1 MDTTDPGAC
10 SLKTTPYP
18 AAWLAL
24 GASED
29 DTEADF
35 VMTVQHTPPATWAP
49 GVVVPGTVYRV
60 IRPLGSGGMGDVYE
74 AEHELLGVRR
84 ALKVLSRRLSGRDD
98 LAERMRVEAR
108 ALAQLRHP
116 NIVQV
121 HDLGISSDGR
131 LFFAMELLSGTT
143 LRDVIG
149 QVGRLKVDQAVRVA
163 CEVLD
168 ALGAAHARGMIHR
181 DVKPENVFLLEDGH
195 LKLLDFGVAKAVAG
209 NQPALT
215 AAGMAVGTPRYM
227 APEQAQ
233 AMAVDARADLYSVGV
248 VLWEMLVGR
257 PPFAELDA
265 IGAAVAAATRG
276 IPTLEEMGVS
286 APADVLR
293 AVRKATAL
301 DRDQRYS
308 TAAAFAA
315 DLRAAQGAS
324 VPLDAMPE
332 RGTLR
337 LVRVPISVIPP
348 APGYMTSDSTVV
360 DGMPVGAMVGL
371 GHAQTEAASDVTEPG
386 VSVPD
391 PRAVPTPTAVPAAP
405 VPAKPA
411 AAAPPPASSAP
422 VAPLAIIG
430 ASLLVLGLG
439 AGALWM
445 LRAPSPPPA
454 PATTH
459 PSPAADPPPVVVV
472 TPPPEASSAPPPA
485 ASAAPSATASAKK
498 ADRPPA
504 TAMPPAAAA
513 TPPKAPRV
521 LPGSGLLGA
530 MPFG

>member
-1 MDTTDPGAC
+1 METTAPGAC
-10 SLKTTPYP
+10 SPKTTPYP
-18 AAWLAL
+18 AGWLSLAAT
-24 GASED
+24 GD
-29 DTEADF
+29 PTEPDF

-149 QVGRLKVDQAVRVA
+149 QVGRLKSDQAVRVA

-233 AMAVDARADLYSVGV
+233 ALPVDARADLYSVGV

-276 IPTLEEMGVS
+276 IPTLEEMGVT

-301 DRDQRYS
+301 DRDQRYA

-337 LVRVPISVIPP
+337 LVRAPIAIPP
-348 APGYMTSDSTVV
+348 YSPGGFPSDATVV
-360 DGMPVGAMVGL
+360 DGMPVGALVGL
-371 GHAQTEAASDVTEPG
+371 VHAQTEAASDVTEPG

-391 PRAVPTPTAVPAAP
+391 PRAVPTPTAVSAVA
-405 VPAKPA
+405 VPAKPTT
-411 AAAPPPASSAP
+411 P
-422 VAPLAIIG
+422 VA
-430 ASLLVLGLG
+430 
-439 AGALWM
+439 
-445 LRAPSPPPA
+445 A
-454 PATTH
+454 PATATR
-459 PSPAADPPPVVVV
+459 SPAPFVAAGLVVIAIVAASAWLLRGSSSTSGPVAVPLPPAVEASAPAVVV
-472 TPPPEASSAPPPA
+472 TPPADPPPATTAAPPA
-485 ASAAPSATASAKK
+485 ASASAKK
-498 ADRPPA
+498 ADRPVATPPPA
-504 TAMPPAAAA
+504 TPPVPAPPAA
-513 TPPKAPRV
+513 KVPRV
-521 LPGSGLLGA
+521 LPGSGL
-530 MPFG
+530 